1 MNVQATL
8 KQMLTELNETLSQ
21 VSSEEADLLAEAIA
35 AANRVFIAGVGRSG
49 LMVRGFAMRLTHM
62 GFNVHVVGDVTT
74 PAITADDLLV
84 IGSGSGSTA
93 TLQVFADKAKTVG
106 SKIALVTALDNSP
119 IAQLADIVLA
129 VPAPTL
135 KKENETGFASVQPM
149 GSLFEQSMLLTLDT
163 IILLLMSKTK
173 IDNDAMF
180 ARHANL
186 E

>member
-21 VSSEEADLLAEAIA
+21 VSSEEADLLAEAIV

-84 IGSGSGSTA
+84 IGSGSGST
-93 TLQVFADKAKTVG
+93 TSLRVITEKAKAVG
-106 SKIALVTALDNSP
+106 SKIAMITVLDNSP

-135 KKENETGFASVQPM
+135 KKENETGFTSVQPM
-149 GSLFEQSMLLTLDT
+149 GSLFEQSMLLTFDAL
-163 IILLLMSKTK
+163 IVMLMAKTK
-173 IDNDAMF
+173 VNNDDMF
-180 ARHANL
+180 VRHANL

>member
-1 MNVQATL
+1 
-8 KQMLTELNETLSQ
+8 ML
-21 VSSEEADLLAEAIA
+21 VEAIVA
-35 AANRVFIAGVGRSG
+35 ARRVFIAGVGRSG
-49 LMVRGFAMRLTHM
+49 LVMKAFAMRLTHM
-62 GFNVHVVGDVTT
+62 GFNVHFAGDVTT
-74 PAITADDLLV
+74 PAITNDDLL
-84 IGSGSGSTA
+84 IMGSGSGSTA
-93 TLQVFADKAKTVG
+93 TLRVIAEKAKTSG
-106 SKIALVTALDNSP
+106 SKIALISTEENSP
-119 IAQLADIVLA
+119 IAQMADIVLV

-135 KKENETGFASVQPM
+135 NRDNETAFTSIQPM